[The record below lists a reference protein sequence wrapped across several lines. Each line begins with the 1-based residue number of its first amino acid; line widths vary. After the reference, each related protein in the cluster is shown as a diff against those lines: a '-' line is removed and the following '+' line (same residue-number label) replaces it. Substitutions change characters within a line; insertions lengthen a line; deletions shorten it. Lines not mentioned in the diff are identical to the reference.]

1 MARPLKKG
9 NSYFPFDVSFF
20 ADRKIKELRG
30 KYGSDG
36 ITLYVYLL
44 CTIYDEGYYLQIDSG
59 FNYVVSCDL
68 GMNDEKIGQ
77 ILNFLCERS
86 LFNNKLFTSDKVLT
100 SHGIQMRFQEMVRSR
115 AVKTE
120 IEVNEKFWLLDE
132 KETQS
137 YIKCTKNL
145 SYSKKN
151 DSYSEKN
158 YSYSEKNHTKEN
170 KIKTKESINIE
181 YGSEEPHTPKKH
193 KYGEYKNVL
202 LSDEDMEKLKTEF
215 PKDYTERIER
225 LSEYIA
231 SSGKKYKSHLATIRK
246 WARGENKLSENQKED
261 SGRYSDIEKLTR
273 MRNGNI

>member
-100 SHGIQMRFQEMVRSR
+100 SRGIQTRFQEMVRSR
-115 AVKTE
+115 AIKTE
-120 IEVNEKFWLLDE
+120 IEVNAKFWLLDE
-132 KETQS
+132 KETQG
-137 YIKCTKNL
+137 YIKCTKKL
-145 SYSKKN
+145 SYSEKN

-158 YSYSEKNHTKEN
+158 DSYSEKNHTKEN
-170 KIKTKESINIE
+170 KKKLKENKEKI
-181 YGSEEPHTPKKH
+181 YGSEEPHTPTKH

-202 LSDEDMEKLKTEF
+202 LSDEDMEKLKSEF
-215 PKDYTERIER
+215 PNDYTEYIER
-225 LSEYIA
+225 LSNYMA
-231 SSGKKYKSHLATIRK
+231 SKGIKYKNHLATLRNWIRRDK
-246 WARGENKLSENQKED
+246 GKSESQEN
-261 SGRYSDIEKLTR
+261 GAYSDLAELSR
-273 MRNGNI
+273 RRSE